1 MSLLNTDVLRAPKER
16 QEQANSEKKA
26 TELKE
31 KPVIGFFAN
40 KVENALAMNEADG
53 KTGVADTIKGVFN
66 VATLGAVG
74 YIKDDLIDKEI
85 DTSKLDKSMTKSEKI
100 DLLKTQYA
108 STPKL
113 ESESKN
119 DTSETKVSNRETDLI
134 DEKEDD
140 NELGDEPSL

>member
-26 TELKE
+26 TELKN

-85 DTSKLDKSMTKSEKI
+85 DTSKLEKGMTKSEKI

-113 ESESKN
+113 DSESKN

>member
-1 MSLLNTDVLRAPKER
+1 
-16 QEQANSEKKA
+16 
-26 TELKE
+26 
-31 KPVIGFFAN
+31 
-40 KVENALAMNEADG
+40 
-53 KTGVADTIKGVFN
+53 
-66 VATLGAVG
+66 
-74 YIKDDLIDKEI
+74 
-85 DTSKLDKSMTKSEKI
+85 MTKSEKI

-113 ESESKN
+113 DSESKN